1 MTEDTETTGEDT
13 KSIKTNVNAPSSTKG
28 VDELK
33 DKPLVSFVI
42 TTVIG
47 GLVFLVPVMFLVF
60 ILGKAVGFMMVIAKP
75 LADWL
80 PVDTVGGVALANL
93 IAILAVVLVSFLAG
107 LVARHTMAGSFV
119 KSLESKVLLKIPG
132 YAMIKGIKSGF
143 DSSDAEGMK
152 PVALQLGSAE
162 RIALEIEKLPDGRS
176 MVYIPSAPS
185 AWSGVTQIL
194 PADQITY
201 LDVPITKVLELT
213 EKFGHG
219 ADSILQTKRK
229 ADE

>member
-1 MTEDTETTGEDT
+1 MT
-13 KSIKTNVNAPSSTKG
+13 
-28 VDELK
+28 
-33 DKPLVSFVI
+33 DKPVVTFVL
-42 TTVIG
+42 TTIIG
-47 GLVFLVPVMFLVF
+47 GLLFLVPLMFLIF

-93 IAILAVVLVSFLAG
+93 LAILAVIVVCFIAG
-107 LVARHTMAGSFV
+107 LFARHSMASGFV
-119 KSLESKVLLKIPG
+119 KALESKVLAKIPG

-143 DSSDAEGMK
+143 DSSESAGMK
-152 PVALQLGSAE
+152 PVALKLGTAE

-185 AWSGVTQIL
+185 VWSGVTQIL

-201 LDVPITKVLELT
+201 LDIPITSVMELT
-213 EKFGHG
+213 ERFGHG
-219 ADSILQTKRK
+219 VDELLQSKRPN
-229 ADE
+229 EGS

>member
-1 MTEDTETTGEDT
+1 M
-13 KSIKTNVNAPSSTKG
+13 
-28 VDELK
+28 K

-119 KSLESKVLLKIPG
+119 KNLESKVLLKIPG

-143 DSSDAEGMK
+143 DSTDTEGMK

-185 AWSGVTQIL
+185 AWSGITQIL

-201 LDVPITKVLELT
+201 LDVPVTKVLELT

-219 ADSILQTKRK
+219 ADTILQTKRK

>member
-1 MTEDTETTGEDT
+1 M
-13 KSIKTNVNAPSSTKG
+13 
-28 VDELK
+28 K
-33 DKPLVSFVI
+33 DKPGVNFI
-42 TTVIG
+42 MTTVIG
-47 GLVFLVPVMFLVF
+47 GLFFLVPLMFLIF

-93 IAILAVVLVSFLAG
+93 LAILAVIVVCFIAG
-107 LVARHTMAGSFV
+107 LIARHSMASGFV
-119 KSLESKVLLKIPG
+119 KALESKVLAKIPG

-143 DSSDAEGMK
+143 DSSETAGMK
-152 PVALQLGSAE
+152 PVALKLGTAE

-185 AWSGVTQIL
+185 VWSGVTQIL

-201 LDVPITKVLELT
+201 IDVPITKVIELT
-213 EKFGHG
+213 EKFGYG
-219 ADSILQTKRK
+219 VDELLQSKRP
-229 ADE
+229 DEGS

>member
-1 MTEDTETTGEDT
+1 MIDNPIV
-13 KSIKTNVNAPSSTKG
+13 KF
-28 VDELK
+28 L
-33 DKPLVSFVI
+33 I
-42 TTVIG
+42 TTIIG
-47 GLVFLVPVMFLVF
+47 GLIFLVPLMFLIF
-60 ILGKAVGFMMVIAKP
+60 ILGKAIGFMMIIAKP

-93 IAILAVVLVSFLAG
+93 LAILAVILVSFLAG
-107 LVARHTMAGSFV
+107 LVARHTMAGDIV
-119 KSLESKVLLKIPG
+119 KTLENKVLTKIPG

-143 DSSDAEGMK
+143 DSSDEEGMK
-152 PVALQLGSAE
+152 PVAVQLGSAE

-176 MVYIPSAPS
+176 MIYIPSAPS

-201 LDVPITKVLELT
+201 LNVPITQVLELT

-219 ADSILQTKRK
+219 V
-229 ADE
+229 DELLKKKQQAENPPA